1 MFIANIAG
9 KIKNQVDTR
18 LHDRSLREL
27 LKGTSSTFSIRIV
40 GFIVGY
46 AFIII
51 ISRFYGPR
59 VVGIFTLC
67 NTVLIIAS
75 VAGRLG
81 FDSSI
86 VKFFAQNIVFNKWD
100 VVLEVYKKILRFVI
114 PWGLFLS
121 VVLFFS
127 SSLLAEKVFHK
138 PSLTPFLKVFA
149 FGVLPMTLRFINSES
164 YRGFKM
170 MKQYAYSQNVSYF
183 LYASV
188 LLGVI
193 SVFYKNDFLPNICF
207 VGSLV
212 ILSISSSLL
221 ILKKIKSHSEATA
234 NSITVRE
241 MLGISTPM
249 MLSTSFMLISGLI
262 NTIMLGIYGS
272 EADVGVYSVI
282 FKIGTF
288 TSMILTSVNSI
299 AAPKFAELH
308 AQNDKRG
315 LAKVAI
321 QTSKINF
328 WASLPILLG
337 TIIFRR
343 FILEIFGKE
352 FVVGADV
359 LLFTIAGQFINM
371 FSGSVGAFL
380 NMTGHQKVQ
389 RTIISISTII
399 NIVACFIFIPR
410 YGLMGSAIC
419 GMIFMCS
426 WNILSLLYIRIKL
439 NIQTYYWPFSNP
451 GKDNDY

>member
-1 MFIANIAG
+1 MLL
-9 KIKNQVDTR
+9 R
-18 LHDRSLREL
+18 LKQKAELHLGAEL
-27 LKGTSSTFSIRIV
+27 LKGTSSAFAIRII

-46 AFIII
+46 VFIIV
-51 ISRFYGPR
+51 ISRFYGPK
-59 VVGIFTLC
+59 VVGIYTLS
-67 NTVLIIAS
+67 NTVLIITS
-75 VAGRLG
+75 LAGRLG

-86 VKFFAQNIVFNKWD
+86 VKFFAQNIIFNKWD
-100 VVLEVYKKILRFVI
+100 VINEIYRKILMFVI
-114 PWGLFLS
+114 PWGLLLS
-121 VVLFFS
+121 AVLFFS
-127 SSLLAEKVFHK
+127 SSLIANKLFHK
-138 PSLTPFLKVFA
+138 PMLTPYFKIIA
-149 FGVLPMTLRFINSES
+149 IGVLPMTLRFINSES

-188 LLGVI
+188 LLSAT

-207 VGSLV
+207 VLSLI
-212 ILSISSSLL
+212 ILSISSSIL
-221 ILKKIKSHSEATA
+221 ILKKIKSYSLSVA
-234 NSITVRE
+234 NTIQIGQ
-241 MLGISTPM
+241 MLSISTPM
-249 MLSTSFMLISGLI
+249 MLSTSLMLISGLI
-262 NTIMLGIYGS
+262 NTLMLGIYGT
-272 EADVGVYSVI
+272 EADVGIYSVI

-308 AQNDKRG
+308 ALNDHDG

-328 WASLPILLG
+328 WTSLPILIG

-359 LLFTIAGQFINM
+359 LLYTIAGQFVNM
-371 FSGSVGAFL
+371 FSGSVGSFL

-399 NIVACFIFIPR
+399 NIIACMIFIPR
-410 YGLMGSAIC
+410 YGLMGSAIS

-426 WNILSLLYIRIKL
+426 WNILSLLYIKMKL
-439 NIQTYYWPFSNP
+439 NIQTYYWPFSN
-451 GKDNDY
+451 